1 MIKKEEIQQFIECLK
16 YLDKKEVIATIVFLV
31 SFILF
36 LCMLPVVL

>member
-1 MIKKEEIQQFIECLK
+1 MFKKEEIQQFIECLK
-16 YLDKKEVIATIVFLV
+16 YLDKEEIIATIVFLV